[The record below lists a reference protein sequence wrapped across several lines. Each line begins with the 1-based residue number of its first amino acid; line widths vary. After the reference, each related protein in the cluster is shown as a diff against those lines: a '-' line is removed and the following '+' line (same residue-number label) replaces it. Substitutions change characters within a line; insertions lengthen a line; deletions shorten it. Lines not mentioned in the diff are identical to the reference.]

1 MVSSFTPSRSLT
13 RRDQVWQV
21 CDQLASQNDKPSL
34 SKVRGTHKGGSD
46 TDVQADIQAW
56 YASVFQKHSVQAA
69 GLGVPDEVAQI
80 MRTLWS
86 TAMAAASGHLDKERD
101 DLANAR
107 ETIALEKQAILDQH
121 QALQAQWEDLKLTHQ
136 EQSHLLAITEERLQ
150 QTQANNAGLVAEQG
164 VLNQRLSSLMQDVS
178 MMEVRHSE
186 MVSQLSQQHSVV
198 LEQVSSEH
206 RSRLMEFETAQT
218 VQEQRHRGMEKHMLL
233 QIEEARVQ
241 ITEWKT
247 KAEYE
252 RGEGQVRHDMLN
264 AQLQQARQAA
274 AHTRGQQESLQT
286 QVTILEAQKEQL
298 FRELVQLQ
306 LQPQPHLLPA
316 PEVPVMP
323 VAPVAVVQKPAT
335 PPPISPA
342 SSKASDP
349 DGYRE

>member
-1 MVSSFTPSRSLT
+1 
-13 RRDQVWQV
+13 
-21 CDQLASQNDKPSL
+21 
-34 SKVRGTHKGGSD
+34 
-46 TDVQADIQAW
+46 
-56 YASVFQKHSVQAA
+56 
-69 GLGVPDEVAQI
+69 
-80 MRTLWS
+80 
-86 TAMAAASGHLDKERD
+86 
-101 DLANAR
+101 LANAR
-107 ETIALEKQAILDQH
+107 ESIALEKQAILDQH

-186 MVSQLSQQHSVV
+186 MVNQLSQQHSTV

-252 RGEGQVRHDMLN
+252 RGEGQIRHDVLN
-264 AQLQQARQAA
+264 AQLQQARQAT
-274 AHTRGQQESLQT
+274 AHARGQQESLQT
-286 QVTILEAQKEQL
+286 QVTTLEAQKEQL

-306 LQPQPHLLPA
+306 AKAKLPTA
-316 PEVPVMP
+316 PVIP
-323 VAPVAVVQKPAT
+323 VAPVAVVEQPPS
-335 PPPISPA
+335 PPPVLPA
-342 SSKASDP
+342 AAKRSDP
-349 DGYRE
+349 DGERE